1 MEDYKKRVA
10 DEYRELGIRMIKL
23 QNMLIKN
30 SKGELGFELTC
41 PIDLLERQ
49 LEVMREYMKIL
60 EERAGIEGIVLSLDF
75 KEGE

>member
-1 MEDYKKRVA
+1 MEDYKKRMA
-10 DEYRELGIRMIKL
+10 DEYQELGIRMIKL

-30 SKGELGFELTC
+30 SKGELGFELAC

>member
-1 MEDYKKRVA
+1 MEGYKKRTA
-10 DEYRELGIRMIKL
+10 DEYQELGTRMVRL

-41 PIDLLERQ
+41 PVELLERQ

-60 EERAGIEGIVLSLDF
+60 EERAGIEDIVLSLDF

>member
-10 DEYRELGIRMIKL
+10 NEYQELGTRMVKL

-49 LEVMREYMKIL
+49 LQVMREYMKIL
-60 EERAGIEGIVLSLDF
+60 EERAGIEGIILSLDF